1 MRVQAVPVDCR
12 LLFVGFVR
20 IANKGPRRAIPSKTT
35 KIADSESRAYVTA
48 LARGLSVM
56 KAFDDQNAR
65 LTLSDVARIVGLPR
79 ASARRALLTLRAL
92 GYVQSSGRVF
102 SLSPQVL
109 TLARAYLESSPVPRV
124 AQGFLEN
131 VSETLGESCSLSI
144 LHGEEVIYIARSTR
158 KRIGSLHRDVGAHLP
173 AHCTSMGRVLLAAL
187 SDAELDSFIA
197 AAKLHSFT
205 PYTVTDKNE
214 LRVIIEKTRR
224 NGYSLVDQELEIDL
238 RSVAVPVHNSA
249 GRVIAAMNVSAQA
262 SRTAKKQLVERSL
275 PALRDAA
282 MKMRPLLIG

>member
-1 MRVQAVPVDCR
+1 MTVS
-12 LLFVGFVR
+12 
-20 IANKGPRRAIPSKTT
+20 NTT
-35 KIADSESRAYVTA
+35 SDAKEDASRSYVTA
-48 LARGLSVM
+48 LARGLAVL

-65 LTLSDVARIVGLPR
+65 LTLSDVARIVDLPR
-79 ASARRALLTLRAL
+79 ASARRALLTLEAL
-92 GYVQSSGRVF
+92 GYVESHGRSF

-109 TLARAYLESSPVPRV
+109 TLARAYLASSPVPRV

-144 LHGEEVIYIARSTR
+144 LHGEEAIYIARSTR

-187 SDAELDSFIA
+187 SDAELDRFIA
-197 AAKLHSFT
+197 RAKLQNLT
-205 PYTVTDKNE
+205 PYTTTDAAE
-214 LRVIIEKTRR
+214 LRALIEKVRR

-238 RSVAVPVHNSA
+238 RAIAVPVQNA
-249 GRVIAAMNVSAQA
+249 DGRVIAAMNVSAQA
-262 SRTAKKQLVERSL
+262 SRTPKKQMIERFL

-282 MKMRPLLIG
+282 IKMRPLLIV

>member
-1 MRVQAVPVDCR
+1 V
-12 LLFVGFVR
+12 L
-20 IANKGPRRAIPSKTT
+20 
-35 KIADSESRAYVTA
+35 
-48 LARGLSVM
+48 

-79 ASARRALLTLRAL
+79 ASARRALLTLEAL
-92 GYVQSSGRVF
+92 GYVESDGRLF

-109 TLARAYLESSPVPRV
+109 TLARAYLASSPVPRV

-144 LHGEEVIYIARSTR
+144 LHGNEVIYIARSTR

-187 SDAELDSFIA
+187 PDAELDAFITQ
-197 AAKLHSFT
+197 AKLQSFT
-205 PYTVTDKNE
+205 PYTVTGKSE
-214 LRVIIEKTRR
+214 LRQVIEKVRR

-238 RSVAVPVHNSA
+238 RSIAVPVQSA
-249 GRVIAAMNVSAQA
+249 GGRVIAAMNVSAQA
-262 SRTAKKQLVERSL
+262 SRTPKKQLVERFL
-275 PALRDAA
+275 PSLRDAA

>member
-1 MRVQAVPVDCR
+1 M
-12 LLFVGFVR
+12 
-20 IANKGPRRAIPSKTT
+20 
-35 KIADSESRAYVTA
+35 TA

-56 KAFDDQNAR
+56 KAFGEENAR

-79 ASARRALLTLRAL
+79 ASARRALLTLEAL
-92 GYVQSSGRVF
+92 GYVESNGRVF

-109 TLARAYLESSPVPRV
+109 TLARAYLASSPIPRV

-144 LHGEEVIYIARSTR
+144 LHGDEVIYIARSTK

-187 SDAELDSFIA
+187 PDRELDQF
-197 AAKLHSFT
+197 LERVRLESFT

-214 LRVIIEKTRR
+214 LRTIIERVRR
-224 NGYSLVDQELEIDL
+224 NGYCLVDQELEIDL
-238 RSVAVPVHNSA
+238 RSIAVPVQNA
-249 GRVIAAMNVSAQA
+249 GGRVIAGMNVSAQA
-262 SRTAKKQLVERSL
+262 SRTPKKQMIERFL
-275 PALRDAA
+275 PALREAA
-282 MKMRPLLIG
+282 LKMRPLLIG

>member
-1 MRVQAVPVDCR
+1 M
-12 LLFVGFVR
+12 
-20 IANKGPRRAIPSKTT
+20 
-35 KIADSESRAYVTA
+35 TA
-48 LARGLSVM
+48 LARGLSVL

-65 LTLSDVARIVGLPR
+65 LTLSDVARIVDLPR
-79 ASARRALLTLRAL
+79 ASARRALLTLQAL
-92 GYVQSSGRVF
+92 GYVESSGRAF

-109 TLARAYLESSPVPRV
+109 TLARAYLASSPVPRV

-131 VSETLGESCSLSI
+131 VSETLGQSCSLSI
-144 LHGEEVIYIARSTR
+144 LHGDEVIYIARSTR

-187 SDAELDSFIA
+187 PDTELDNFIA
-197 AAKLHSFT
+197 DAKLESFT
-205 PYTVTDKNE
+205 PYTVTGKNE
-214 LRVIIEKTRR
+214 LRQIVEKVRR

-238 RSVAVPVHNSA
+238 RSIAVPVQNAA
-249 GRVIAAMNVSAQA
+249 GRTIAAMNVSAQA
-262 SRTAKKQLVERSL
+262 SRTPKKLLVERFL

>member
-1 MRVQAVPVDCR
+1 
-12 LLFVGFVR
+12 
-20 IANKGPRRAIPSKTT
+20 
-35 KIADSESRAYVTA
+35 VTA

-56 KAFDDQNAR
+56 KAFDDQHAS

-79 ASARRALLTLRAL
+79 ASARRALLTLQSL
-92 GYVQSSGRVF
+92 GYVESSGRLF

-109 TLARAYLESSPVPRV
+109 TLARAYLASSPVPRV

-131 VSETLGESCSLSI
+131 VSESLGESCSLSI
-144 LHGEEVIYIARSTR
+144 LHDEEVIYVARSTR

-187 SDAELDSFIA
+187 PDSELDDFIA
-197 AAKLHSFT
+197 AAKLQSFT
-205 PYTVTDKNE
+205 PYTTIDKRE
-214 LRVIIEKTRR
+214 LRALIQKVRR
-224 NGYSLVDQELEIDL
+224 SGYSLVDQELEIEL
-238 RSVAVPVHNSA
+238 RSIAVPVQNAS

-262 SRTAKKQLVERSL
+262 SRTGKKQMLDLFL